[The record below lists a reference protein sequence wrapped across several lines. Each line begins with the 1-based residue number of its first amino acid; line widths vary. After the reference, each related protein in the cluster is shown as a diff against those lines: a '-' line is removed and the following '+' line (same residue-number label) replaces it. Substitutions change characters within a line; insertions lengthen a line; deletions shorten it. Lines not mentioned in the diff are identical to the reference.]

1 MIFDGAPGTGSRSGP
16 SYAFTSLTPICKGL
30 ADNLGAHLRSL
41 PVAEASPLAKLA
53 YVHLGRWLVIDGLKM
68 SWAGSPRRPTR
79 LRSDYLLFTA
89 SITGPEDTKYTD
101 ELPHS
106 FLVEMAEQIPD
117 AVDAIWGSCVG
128 YPGSTS
134 VVAFAEY
141 LRRSQ
146 LDTELFYIGYPNT
159 TVGQVDHALGARDH
173 LVDFVRSHQA
183 ETDPALLQQAY
194 LEESKTW
201 SL

>member
-1 MIFDGAPGTGSRSGP
+1 MIFDGAPGTGSRSGR
-16 SYAFTSLTPICKGL
+16 SYAFTSLTPICNGL
-30 ADNLGAHLRSL
+30 AGNLGTHLSSL
-41 PVAEASPLAKLA
+41 PVAEASPLAELA

-68 SWAGSPRRPTR
+68 TWSGAPRRPTR

-89 SITGPEDTKYTD
+89 SVTGPEDSTYTD

-134 VVAFAEY
+134 VQAFAEY
-141 LRRSQ
+141 LTRSQ
-146 LDTELFYIGYPNT
+146 LDTELFYVGYPNT
-159 TVGQVDHALGARDH
+159 TVQQAVHALAARDH
-173 LVDFVRSHQA
+173 LVDFVRRHQT
-183 ETDPALLQQAY
+183 ESDPARLQQAY